1 MRTAIILS
9 VAVLANSLGS
19 VCLSKGMKQFP
30 AEEFLGGAGFLK
42 VGWHVLAN
50 PWIILGV
57 LLLITFLAAY
67 LTALSWADLS
77 FVLPATAPGYILTAI
92 LSQVFLHEVISPL
105 RWAGTLF
112 IVLGTW
118 LVARTYCSPTPQP
131 KEKTSTPE
139 ETCGRPFAE
148 AVANTLEGG
157 SN

>member
-9 VAVLANSLGS
+9 AAILANSLGS

-30 AEEFLGGAGFLK
+30 AEEFLGGAGFLQA
-42 VGWHVLAN
+42 GWHVLSN

-77 FVLPATAPGYILTAI
+77 FVLPGTAPGYILTAI
-92 LSQVFLHEVISPL
+92 LSKVFLHEVISPL
-105 RWAGTLF
+105 RWAGTVF
-112 IVLGTW
+112 IVMGTW
-118 LVARTYCSPTPQP
+118 LVARTYSSPTPQP
-131 KEKTSTPE
+131 KGGTSTPE
-139 ETCGRPFAE
+139 ETWGRPLAE
-148 AVANTLEGG
+148 PVANTLEGG